1 MPELYSTKS
10 FNKEI
15 QSSKR
20 WESDLSFKDEYFI
33 LLVGG

>member
-10 FNKEI
+10 NKEI

-20 WESDLSFKDEYFI
+20 WESDLSFKYDYFI